1 MFSYWKH
8 VVAIEKMDLG
18 SSGLEGEKI
27 QFSFSRNKNN
37 PRCKRFERLNSN

>member
-18 SSGLEGEKI
+18 NSDGEGEKI
-27 QFSFSRNKNN
+27 QFRYSHNKNN